1 MKSVQLKRLDKRYYK
16 WYNNTGHTHNK
27 TAGSHDRRHPPN
39 ERRQGKPWRLLSIL
53 HGGSSKAV
61 CSSGSDRGSMF
72 QLCSPRLSMMQT
84 TADILK
90 YIKM

>member
-1 MKSVQLKRLDKRYYK
+1 MSRFKC
-16 WYNNTGHTHNK
+16 NTGHTHNK

-61 CSSGSDRGSMF
+61 CSSGSDHGSVF
-72 QLCSPRLSMMQT
+72 QLCSPCLSMRQT
-84 TADILK
+84 PADILF
-90 YIKM
+90 KMLKREAQLLYT